1 MFFNVL
7 YDLIKIIFLF
17 LGEFPRDEVI
27 IHIIAQTFYGARHAL
42 ESLSQL
48 ITFDPIENCY
58 KISAKVKLQ
67 DAPKYPYRGI
77 LLDTS
82 RNYYSIPS
90 IKRIIDGLSYTKLNV
105 LHWHINDQQS
115 FPFVSE
121 RVPNLTRYGAY
132 SSE

>member
-1 MFFNVL
+1 M
-7 YDLIKIIFLF
+7 
-17 LGEFPRDEVI
+17 I